1 MKASYQEQDGATHLE
16 LIMVEN
22 GVLEKI
28 ETKNVAAIL
37 KFNIHVIHYLK
48 LLIAKAAFNID
59 MLFL

>member
-37 KFNIHVIHYLK
+37 KFNIHVNHYLK
-48 LLIAKAAFNID
+48 ILVAKAAFNID